1 VPALGLLEVLNGVC
15 TLDQALISDP
25 SGAKVLALTKS
36 AYTPRDV
43 LGSPAMQAARELR
56 ERFEV
61 VLLDTAPLLAIA
73 DTRIL
78 APHADAVV
86 MLARWKKTPVKAITA
101 GPRLLQGT
109 RRLPGRPGLTQIDLK
124 AQTRYGYGDAN
135 YYYKSYRKYYAD

>member
-1 VPALGLLEVLNGVC
+1 
-15 TLDQALISDP
+15 LIADP

-36 AYTPRDV
+36 SYTPRDV
-43 LGSPAMQAARELR
+43 LGSPAMIHLLAELR
-56 ERFEV
+56 RRFDI

-78 APHADAVV
+78 APHVDAVV

-101 GPRLLQGT
+101 AINLLQG
-109 RRLPGRPGLTQIDLK
+109 RGVFVAGVALTQVDMK